1 MTDLLGQVSVLS
13 VLAKAPSVVPVLLF
27 DGPPEHPL
35 AAWLRD
41 KGVTVLVHALSFKE
55 PMMAA
60 ATELYRWQTTTWLAT
75 FSYFDIG
82 LVADELRHRTQVR
95 PSARAQLCFQYIY
108 VLSQTLDLHQEV
120 TPVAWYSK
128 G

>member
-1 MTDLLGQVSVLS
+1 MLS

-35 AAWLRD
+35 AAWVRD

-82 LVADELRHRTQVR
+82 LVADELRNRTQVGL
-95 PSARAQLCFQYIY
+95 SARAQLCFQNVNVIPK
-108 VLSQTLDLHQEV
+108 TLNLHQEV
-120 TPVAWYSK
+120 APVAWYSK
-128 G
+128 VSPGGKYGAC

>member
-1 MTDLLGQVSVLS
+1 MLS

-35 AAWLRD
+35 AAWVRD

-82 LVADELRHRTQVR
+82 LVADELRNRTQVGL
-95 PSARAQLCFQYIY
+95 SAGAHLCFQYVY
-108 VLSQTLDLHQEV
+108 VVPKTLDLHQEV
-120 TPVAWYSK
+120 APEAW
-128 G
+128 